1 MTEMPADPG
10 LNLEFVDEALRLV
23 RDAEAEGIRL
33 RILGSIAYRLQC
45 PNNLHLFQ
53 DTKRVLTDV
62 DFAAERKQNRAIR
75 QFLTARGYVA
85 DEGIY
90 VASEGAR
97 HAYLHKDTGLNVDVF
112 ADELYFCHRIPFK
125 DRLDLDR
132 PTISTTDL
140 LLEKMQIVEIN
151 LKDFKDTVVLM
162 LEHPLSTQE
171 SRPESDRRRLH
182 HRHDAP
188 GLGLLLHLHHQPEA
202 RAGLFRRVP
211 LDRGSSAGRG
221 SGPRQGAARCDRV
234 GAEDLWLEDALQDRH
249 AQPLVSRS
257 LGEGTPVLTLEA
269 RVREDD
275 AVPKEAP
282 LTHEAFRQRQKTV
295 ALDGLSHEPLRVAWT
310 DLGRGDP
317 VILLHGIP
325 TWSYLYNEVIP
336 LSAETA
342 RVVAP
347 DFLGHGYSD
356 KRDFFDRSLRAQT
369 DMILRFMDQSRSRP
383 RKLRRP

>member
-1 MTEMPADPG
+1 VTEMPADPG

-23 RDAEAEGIRL
+23 RDAEAEGILL

-171 SRPESDRRRLH
+171 NGPKAIDVAYITDMMRQDWGFYYTFTTNLK
-182 HRHDAP
+182 
-188 GLGLLLHLHHQPEA
+188 
-202 RAGLFRRVP
+202 RVP
-211 LDRGSSAGRG
+211 DYFGEFPSIEDRQRAVV
-221 SGPRQGAARCDRV
+221 QDRV
-234 GAEDLWLEDALQDRH
+234 AALIDAIESAPKTFGWKMR
-249 AQPLVSRS
+249 SKIGTRS
-257 LGEGTPVLTLEA
+257 LWYQEVSEKG
-269 RVREDD
+269 
-275 AVPKEAP
+275 
-282 LTHEAFRQRQKTV
+282 RQ
-295 ALDGLSHEPLRVAWT
+295 
-310 DLGRGDP
+310 
-317 VILLHGIP
+317 
-325 TWSYLYNEVIP
+325 
-336 LSAETA
+336 
-342 RVVAP
+342 
-347 DFLGHGYSD
+347 F
-356 KRDFFDRSLRAQT
+356 
-369 DMILRFMDQSRSRP
+369 
-383 RKLRRP
+383 